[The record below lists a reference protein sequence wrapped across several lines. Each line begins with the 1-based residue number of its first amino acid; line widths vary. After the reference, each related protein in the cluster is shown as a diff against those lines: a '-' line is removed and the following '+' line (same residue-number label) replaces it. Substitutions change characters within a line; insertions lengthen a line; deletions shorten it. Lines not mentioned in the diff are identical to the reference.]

1 MSLLGGKFRIQ
12 LSSTRR
18 RLVVATAAHAA
29 STSAQKATRRGV
41 AQLVRKRSADAAGF
55 PPRVAVESPVQRTFG
70 LMIAS
75 SAGSSENV
83 NSVEKTIAAA
93 PNMPKTRSGL
103 RLTAAIESSPTTV
116 EIAVVMMGR
125 VLLLNAATIVSSVD

>member
-1 MSLLGGKFRIQ
+1 MSLLGGRFRIQ

-29 STSAQKATRRGV
+29 SMSAQKATRRGV
-41 AQLVRKRSADAAGF
+41 AQLVRKPRAEAAGR
-55 PPRVAVESPVQRTFG
+55 PPRVTVESPVQRTFG
-70 LMIAS
+70 FMIAS

-83 NSVEKTIAAA
+83 NSVEKTIAAE
-93 PNMPKTRSGL
+93 PKIPKTRNGL

-116 EIAVVMMGR
+116 EIAVVAMGR
-125 VLLLNAATIVSSVD
+125 AAPPKAATIVSSVD